1 MNKTKIVRVIS
12 VCILLLTII
21 LNIVLLSTKVFKGK
35 EYVCKEESVWRYC
48 FYQNTYYLGREY
60 NNKIVFW
67 KNGFYTYE
75 SAKEIKKNHQNS
87 NIKHDQVWVSDGSST
102 GVKPLYRCSVFKF
115 MDKDQPTAD
124 TKYYYCG
131 FAIFLQV
138 LYIIIMLASISTI
151 IILNIKE
158 KNIVWK

>member
-1 MNKTKIVRVIS
+1 MNKSKIARV
-12 VCILLLTII
+12 VCVCVLFLTII

-35 EYVCKEESVWRYC
+35 EYICKENGVWSYC
-48 FYQNTYYLGREY
+48 FYQNTYSVKYEY
-60 NNKIVFW
+60 NNEIVVW
-67 KNGFYTYE
+67 ENDFYKYV
-75 SAKEIKKNHQNS
+75 SAKEIKKSYHNV
-87 NIKHDQVWVSDGSST
+87 NIKHDYVWVNDGT
-102 GVKPLYRCSVFKF
+102 KVENKALYRCSVFKF